1 MTGCDVVQA
10 LDAAH
15 ISPYL
20 GDQSNHVTNG
30 VLLRADIHTLFDL
43 QLFDLQLFD
52 LQLFDLQLFDL
63 QLFDLQLFGIEP
75 EALRLKIS
83 ASLIGTCFKDLDGR

>member
-43 QLFDLQLFD
+43 QLFDLQLF
-52 LQLFDLQLFDL
+52 
-63 QLFDLQLFGIEP
+63 GIEP

>member
-63 QLFDLQLFGIEP
+63 QLFGIEP

>member
-30 VLLRADIHTLFDL
+30 VLVRADSHT
-43 QLFDLQLFD
+43 
-52 LQLFDLQLFDL
+52 LFDL

>member
-1 MTGCDVVQA
+1 VTGCDVVQA

-43 QLFDLQLFD
+43 QLFDLQLF
-52 LQLFDLQLFDL
+52 
-63 QLFDLQLFGIEP
+63 GIEP

>member
-52 LQLFDLQLFDL
+52 LQLF
-63 QLFDLQLFGIEP
+63 GIEP